1 MKFIPVCLNSRKVA
15 PGGGTVAADGPGG
28 AELCSGLQQ
37 LPEQCEEGAHQ
48 HWSIPQGF
56 STAGRVCKADLPH
69 HSCSSE
75 RRERKISSAEPFAWI
90 LMNSEP
96 LDELSC

>member
-1 MKFIPVCLNSRKVA
+1 MCAGDDAALIWIFPGEVYPCVFKLQEVA

-56 STAGRVCKADLPH
+56 STTGRVCKADLPH

-75 RRERKISSAEPFAWI
+75 RREREENIIS
-90 LMNSEP
+90 
-96 LDELSC
+96 